1 MIKVKRLSDDA
12 KLPKRAYD
20 SIGYDLYSIEDV
32 ELLKHDVKK
41 VRTGIAI
48 EIPEGYVGIIK
59 ERSSVGSKGVAVRA
73 GVIDPDYRGEVIVVL
88 HNIDNVYHKIKKGDK
103 VAQLLIVPVLI
114 DDVIEVEELTPTE
127 RGANGFGS
135 SDKKN

>member
-1 MIKVKRLSDDA
+1 MIKVKKLSDDA

-20 SIGYDLYSIEDV
+20 SVGYDLYSIEDV
-32 ELLKHDVKK
+32 ELFKHDVKK
-41 VRTGIAI
+41 VHTGIAI

-59 ERSSVGSKGVAVRA
+59 ERSSIGSKGIAVRA

-88 HNIDNVYHKIKKGDK
+88 QSINNVYYKIKKGDK
-103 VAQLLIVPVLI
+103 IAQLLIVPALI
-114 DDVIEVEELTPTE
+114 DDIVEVEELTPTE

-135 SDKKN
+135 SDKKS